1 MTQIAYKKGIESMLV
16 EERARTL
23 EVDMLEKERLQ
34 QVLNIIR
41 DFVLSQTQ
49 PFTIAHLYMN
59 PFVSEKLAVTKANL
73 LMIDKALM
81 TLNCST
87 VQNGFNTPFKDLLY
101 VAPPVKRVHR
111 DLVCL

>member
-1 MTQIAYKKGIESMLV
+1 MLV
-16 EERARTL
+16 EERAKTI
-23 EVDMLEKERLQ
+23 EVVDMIEKEQLQ
-34 QVLNIIR
+34 RVLDIIR
-41 DFVLSQTQ
+41 DFVLSQTK

-59 PFVSEKLAVTKANL
+59 PFISEKLAVTKANL

-87 VQNGFNTPFKDLLY
+87 VQNGFNTPFKELLY

>member
-34 QVLNIIR
+34 EVLNIIR

-49 PFTIAHLYMN
+49 PFTIAHLYIN

>member
-1 MTQIAYKKGIESMLV
+1 MLV
-16 EERARTL
+16 EERAKTM
-23 EVDMLEKERLQ
+23 EVDMIEKEQLQ

-49 PFTIAHLYMN
+49 PFTIAQLYMN
-59 PFVSEKLAVTKANL
+59 PFVSEKLAVTKSNL

-87 VQNGFNTPFKDLLY
+87 VQNGLNTPFKELLY
-101 VAPPVKRVHR
+101 VAQPVKRVHR

>member
-1 MTQIAYKKGIESMLV
+1 MLV
-16 EERARTL
+16 EERAKTM
-23 EVDMLEKERLQ
+23 EVVDMIEKEQLQ
-34 QVLNIIR
+34 QVLDIIR
-41 DFVLSQTQ
+41 DFVLSQTK

-59 PFVSEKLAVTKANL
+59 PFISEKLAVTKDNL

-87 VQNGFNTPFKDLLY
+87 VQNGFNTPFKELLY

>member
-1 MTQIAYKKGIESMLV
+1 MLV

-23 EVDMLEKERLQ
+23 EVDMIEKEQLQ
-34 QVLNIIR
+34 QVINVIR

-73 LMIDKALM
+73 LMIDKALL
-81 TLNCST
+81 TLNCKT
-87 VQNGFNTPFKDLLY
+87 VQNGNDTPFKELMY

>member
-1 MTQIAYKKGIESMLV
+1 MLV
-16 EERARTL
+16 I
-23 EVDMLEKERLQ
+23 DMTEKERLQ
-34 QVLNIIR
+34 EVLNIIR

-73 LMIDKALM
+73 LMIDKALL
-81 TLNCST
+81 TLNCKT
-87 VQNGFNTPFKDLLY
+87 VQNGNDTPFKELMY